1 MNKAMAER
9 IGVVLSDVD
18 GTQIIHGERF
28 PSVEVQSAAHALRS
42 NDVPL
47 LEVTSRSHALMRK
60 LVEPLD
66 LRDNLCTLDGG
77 ATVVHA
83 DSGNIVWSQ
92 WLNAEH
98 TQAVVT
104 GIGRFCTNIHYDMD
118 SRGRDPLEVLAAIE
132 GGSATI
138 ESAPS
143 VFAIFGAER
152 GEEIAR
158 TLAGLAGVKHTPIMG
173 YENSPTLRCIQVV
186 DAGVDKQY
194 GIEQMLRYGS
204 LADQRR
210 LAIGDGMNDLPLFA
224 AASEGGVKVAM
235 GNAPDELKDLA
246 DWVAPTVEEHGFAV
260 AMERYG
266 LI

>member
-1 MNKAMAER
+1 MAER

-18 GTQIIHGERF
+18 GTQIIHGQRL
-28 PSVEVQSAAHALRS
+28 PSDEVQAAARALRA

-47 LEVTSRSHALMRK
+47 LEVTSRSHVLMRK
-60 LVEPLD
+60 LVGPLD

-77 ATVVHA
+77 ATVARA
-83 DSGNIVWSQ
+83 DSGNVVWSQ
-92 WLNAEH
+92 WLSAER
-98 TQAVVT
+98 TRVIVT
-104 GIGRFCTNIHYDMD
+104 SIGRLCTNIHYDMS
-118 SRGRDPLEVLAAIE
+118 SRGRDPLEVVAAIE
-132 GGSATI
+132 GGRAAI

-143 VFAIFGAER
+143 VFAIFGADK
-152 GEEIAR
+152 GEEIVR

-173 YENSPTLRCIQVV
+173 YENSLTLRCIQVV

-194 GIEQMLRYGS
+194 GIEQMLRHGN
-204 LADQRR
+204 LADQLR

-224 AASEGGVKVAM
+224 AAGLDGIKVAM

-260 AMERYG
+260 ALKRYG
-266 LI
+266 VAG

>member
-1 MNKAMAER
+1 MAER

-18 GTQIIHGERF
+18 GTQIIHGQRL
-28 PSVEVQSAAHALRS
+28 PSDEVQAAARTLRV
-42 NDVPL
+42 NGVPL

-77 ATVVHA
+77 ATVAHA
-83 DSGNIVWSQ
+83 NGGEVVWSQ
-92 WLNAEH
+92 WLNAD
-98 TQAVVT
+98 TTRTVVSS
-104 GIGRFCTNIHYDMD
+104 IGRFCTDIHFDMD
-118 SRGRDPLEVLAAIE
+118 SRGRNPLEVLAAIE
-132 GGSATI
+132 DEQTAI
-138 ESAPS
+138 EGAPS
-143 VFAIFGAER
+143 VFAIFGTER
-152 GEEIAR
+152 GEEIVR

-194 GIEQMLRYGS
+194 GIEQMLRYS
-204 LADQRR
+204 NLADRRR

-224 AASEGGVKVAM
+224 AAGEGGVRVAM
-235 GNAPDELKDLA
+235 GNAPDALKDLA
-246 DWVAPTVEEHGFAV
+246 DWIGPSVEEHGFAV